1 MKRSVYLFLII
12 LVLVS
17 LALPS
22 STALAKD
29 LRAGKVVFGG
39 SYRLESGQTLNG
51 DLVIFGAAVTLE
63 QDSVVNGSVI
73 LFGANLEAN
82 GDIKSD
88 VVGLGGLIT
97 LSDSATVEGD
107 CLLLGA
113 HMDQANGAQVEGD
126 VTDITKAPF
135 SVTLPGEVKI
145 PRSNINIFPDVNF
158 VWIVLKIFLWA
169 ALATLVALFAP
180 RATGRVAQASIQ
192 QPLVAAGL
200 GLLTVVLAIPVAL
213 VLIITII
220 LSPLGLFTL
229 LLLGLCWAFGMI
241 SIGMEIGKR
250 FATLVKREWADPV
263 SAALGTFFLML
274 VLNGTNEVIPC
285 IGWMFPAVV
294 GVIGLG
300 AVLMTRFGTQ
310 TYPLVPETYPYPPQ
324 PLTPPI
330 PPAIPQPIVTPE
342 PFVEK
347 PASEESQSDESNEDN
362 PA

>member
-1 MKRSVYLFLII
+1 MKRYIYFLLII
-12 LVLVS
+12 IILGS

-29 LRAGKVVFGG
+29 LTEGKVVFGG
-39 SYRLESGQTLNG
+39 SYRLESGQTLDG
-51 DLVIFGAAVTLE
+51 DLVMFGSVATLE
-63 QDSVVNGSVI
+63 KDSVVNGSVL

-82 GDIKSD
+82 GDIKDD
-88 VVGLGGLIT
+88 VVGFGGLIT
-97 LSDSATVEGD
+97 LSDSATVEGN
-107 CLLLGA
+107 LLTFGA
-113 HMDQANGAQVEGD
+113 HLDQASSARVLGE

-135 SVTLPGEVKI
+135 TFTFPGEVKI
-145 PRSNINIFPDVNF
+145 PEGNINIFPNMDF
-158 VWIVLKIFLWA
+158 VWYVLKVFLWT
-169 ALATLVALFAP
+169 ALATLVVLFAP
-180 RATGRVAQASIQ
+180 KATGRVAQASIQ

-200 GLLTVVLAIPVAL
+200 GLLTVILAIPLAL

-229 LLLGLCWAFGMI
+229 LLLGLCWAFGLI
-241 SIGMEIGKR
+241 SIGLDIGKR
-250 FATLVKREWADPV
+250 FALLVKRDWADPV

-274 VLNGTNEVIPC
+274 VLNGTNEMVPC

-310 TYPLVPETYPYPPQ
+310 VYPLLPYPYPYPYPPQ
-324 PLTPPI
+324 PPTPPV
-330 PPAIPQPIVTPE
+330 IPQPVIAPE
-342 PFVEK
+342 PVVEK
-347 PASEESQSDESNEDN
+347 PTSEDGQPDQDIKDN